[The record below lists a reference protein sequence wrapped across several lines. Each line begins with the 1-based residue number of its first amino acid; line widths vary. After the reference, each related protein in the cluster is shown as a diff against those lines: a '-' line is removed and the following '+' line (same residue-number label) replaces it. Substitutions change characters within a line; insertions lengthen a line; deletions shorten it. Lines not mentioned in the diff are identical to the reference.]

1 MGKPIVITAGHS
13 NNDPGAVNGSFNEA
27 VHVTK
32 VRNAL
37 AHILREAGYMVL
49 TDGVGDINEPLPAA
63 IKLVKGADIALE
75 LHCNA
80 AANKTATGVETIAL
94 PKHKNLAQ
102 DISAAV
108 AKVYGFK
115 LRGENKLGWIDQSQ
129 SHRGKLGYVSAGGM
143 ILELGFLSNDAD
155 MKVMQ
160 DNYWKAARAIA
171 EVIIKHVGG

>member
-37 AHILREAGYMVL
+37 AHILREAGYTVL

-63 IKLVKGADIALE
+63 IKLVKSADIALE

-80 AANKTATGVETIAL
+80 VANKTATGVETIAL

-115 LRGENKLGWIDQSQ
+115 LRGENGWIDQSQ

>member
-13 NNDPGAVNGSFNEA
+13 NNDPGAVNGSFHEA

-37 AHILREAGYMVL
+37 AYILREAGYTVL
-49 TDGVGDINEPLPAA
+49 TDGVGDINEPLPSA
-63 IKLVKGADIALE
+63 IKLVKGVDIALE

-80 AANKTATGVETIAL
+80 SANKTATGVETIAL

-115 LRGENKLGWIDQSQ
+115 LRGENGWIDQSQ

-155 MKVMQ
+155 MKVME
-160 DNYWKAARAIA
+160 NNFWKAARAIA
-171 EVIIKHVGG
+171 AVIIKHVGG

>member
-13 NNDPGAVNGSFNEA
+13 NADPGAVNGSFHEA

-37 AHILREAGYMVL
+37 AHILREAGYTVL

-115 LRGENKLGWIDQSQ
+115 LRGENGWIDQSQ

-143 ILELGFLSNDAD
+143 ILELGFLSNDVD
-155 MKVMQ
+155 MKVME
-160 DNYWKAARAIA
+160 NNFWKAARAIA
-171 EVIIKHVGG
+171 AVIIKHVGG

>member
-13 NNDPGAVNGSFNEA
+13 NNDPGAVNGSFHEA

-37 AHILREAGYMVL
+37 AHILRGAGYTVL
-49 TDGVGDINEPLPAA
+49 TDGVGDINEPLPSA
-63 IKLVKGADIALE
+63 IKLVKGVDIALE

-80 AANKTATGVETIAL
+80 SANKTASGVETIAL
-94 PKHKNLAQ
+94 PKQKAVAQ

-115 LRGENKLGWIDQSQ
+115 LRGEKGWIDQSQ

-171 EVIIKHVGG
+171 EVIIKYAGG

>member
-1 MGKPIVITAGHS
+1 MSKTIVITAGHS
-13 NNDPGAVNGSFNEA
+13 NTDPGAVNGTWHEA

-32 VRNAL
+32 IRNAL
-37 AHILREAGYMVL
+37 AHILREAGYTVL
-49 TDGVGDINEPLPAA
+49 TDGVGDINEPLSAA

-94 PKHKNLAQ
+94 PKQKAVAQ

-115 LRGENKLGWIDQSQ
+115 LRGEDGWIDQSQ

>member
-13 NNDPGAVNGSFNEA
+13 NNDPGAVNGSFHEA

-37 AHILREAGYMVL
+37 AHILREAGYTVL

-115 LRGENKLGWIDQSQ
+115 LRGENGWIDQSQ

-155 MKVMQ
+155 MKVME
-160 DNYWKAARAIA
+160 NNFWKAARAIA

>member
-13 NNDPGAVNGSFNEA
+13 NNDPGAVNGSFHEA

-37 AHILREAGYMVL
+37 AHILREAGYTVL

-115 LRGENKLGWIDQSQ
+115 LRGEKGWIDQSQ

-155 MKVMQ
+155 MKVME
-160 DNYWKAARAIA
+160 NNFWKAARAIA

>member
-37 AHILREAGYMVL
+37 AHILREAGYTVL
-49 TDGVGDINEPLPAA
+49 TDGVGDINEPLPAT

-115 LRGENKLGWIDQSQ
+115 LRGEKGWIDQSQ

-155 MKVMQ
+155 MKVME
-160 DNYWKAARAIA
+160 NNFWKAARAIA

>member
-13 NNDPGAVNGSFNEA
+13 NNDPGAVNGSFHEA

-37 AHILREAGYMVL
+37 AHILREAGYTVL
-49 TDGVGDINEPLPAA
+49 TDGVGDINEPLPSA
-63 IKLVKGADIALE
+63 IKLVKGVDIALE
-75 LHCNA
+75 LHCNSS
-80 AANKTATGVETIAL
+80 ANKTATGVETIAL
-94 PKHKNLAQ
+94 PKQKAVAQ

-115 LRGENKLGWIDQSQ
+115 LRGEDGWIDQSQ

>member
-37 AHILREAGYMVL
+37 AHILREAGYTVL

-94 PKHKNLAQ
+94 PKHKNVAQ

-115 LRGENKLGWIDQSQ
+115 LRGENGWIDQSQ

-155 MKVMQ
+155 MKVME
-160 DNYWKAARAIA
+160 NNFWKAARAIA

>member
-13 NNDPGAVNGSFNEA
+13 NNDPGAVNGSFHEA

-37 AHILREAGYMVL
+37 AHILREAGYTVL

-63 IKLVKGADIALE
+63 IKLVKSADIALE

-115 LRGENKLGWIDQSQ
+115 LRGENGWIDQSQ

-155 MKVMQ
+155 MKVME
-160 DNYWKAARAIA
+160 NNFWKAARAIA

>member
-13 NNDPGAVNGSFNEA
+13 NNDPGAVNGSFHEA

-37 AHILREAGYMVL
+37 AHILREAGYTVL

-94 PKHKNLAQ
+94 PKHKNVAQ

-115 LRGENKLGWIDQSQ
+115 LRGENGWIDQSQ

-155 MKVMQ
+155 MKVME
-160 DNYWKAARAIA
+160 NNFWKAARAIA

>member
-13 NNDPGAVNGSFNEA
+13 NNDPGAVNGSFHEA

-37 AHILREAGYMVL
+37 AHILREAGYTVL

-80 AANKTATGVETIAL
+80 SANKTATGVETIAL
-94 PKHKNLAQ
+94 PKQKAVAQ

-115 LRGENKLGWIDQSQ
+115 LRGEKGWIDQSQ

-155 MKVMQ
+155 MKVME
-160 DNYWKAARAIA
+160 NNFWKAARAIA

>member
-37 AHILREAGYMVL
+37 AHILREAGYTVL

-115 LRGENKLGWIDQSQ
+115 LRGEKGWIDQSQ

-155 MKVMQ
+155 MKVME
-160 DNYWKAARAIA
+160 NNFWKAARAIA

>member
-13 NNDPGAVNGSFNEA
+13 NNDPGAVNGATHEA

-37 AHILREAGYMVL
+37 AHILREAGYTVL
-49 TDGVGDINEPLPAA
+49 TDGVGDINEPLPSA
-63 IKLVKGADIALE
+63 IKLVKGVDIALE

-80 AANKTATGVETIAL
+80 SANKTATGVETIAL
-94 PKHKNLAQ
+94 PKHKNMAQ

-171 EVIIKHVGG
+171 EVIIKYAGG

>member
-13 NNDPGAVNGSFNEA
+13 NSDPGAVNGSFHEA

-37 AHILREAGYMVL
+37 AHILREAGYTVL

-80 AANKTATGVETIAL
+80 AANKTAAGVETIAL

-115 LRGENKLGWIDQSQ
+115 LRGEKGWIDQSQ

-155 MKVMQ
+155 MKVME
-160 DNYWKAARAIA
+160 NNFWKAARAIA

>member
-13 NNDPGAVNGSFNEA
+13 NSDPGAVNGSFHEA

-37 AHILREAGYMVL
+37 AYILREAGYTVL
-49 TDGVGDINEPLPAA
+49 TDGVGDINEPLPSA
-63 IKLVKGADIALE
+63 IKLVKGVDIALE

-80 AANKTATGVETIAL
+80 SANKTATGVETIAL
-94 PKHKNLAQ
+94 PKQKAVAQ

-115 LRGENKLGWIDQSQ
+115 LRGENGWIDQSQ

-155 MKVMQ
+155 MKVME
-160 DNYWKAARAIA
+160 NNFWKAARAIA

>member
-13 NNDPGAVNGSFNEA
+13 NTDPGAVNGSFHEA

-37 AHILREAGYMVL
+37 AHILREAGYTVL
-49 TDGVGDINEPLPAA
+49 TDGVGDINEPLPSA
-63 IKLVKGADIALE
+63 IKLVKGVDIALE

-80 AANKTATGVETIAL
+80 SANKTATGVETIAL
-94 PKHKNLAQ
+94 PKQKAVAQ

-115 LRGENKLGWIDQSQ
+115 LRGEKGWIDQSQ
-129 SHRGKLGYVSAGGM
+129 SQRGKLGYVSAGGM

-155 MKVMQ
+155 MKVME
-160 DNYWKAARAIA
+160 NNFWKAARAIA

>member
-37 AHILREAGYMVL
+37 AHILREAGYTVL

-115 LRGENKLGWIDQSQ
+115 LRGENGWIDQSQ

-155 MKVMQ
+155 MKVME
-160 DNYWKAARAIA
+160 NNFWKAARAIA
-171 EVIIKHVGG
+171 EVIIKYAGG

>member
-13 NNDPGAVNGSFNEA
+13 NTDPGAVNGSFHEA

-37 AHILREAGYMVL
+37 AYILREAGYTVL
-49 TDGVGDINEPLPAA
+49 TDGVGDINEPLPSA
-63 IKLVKGADIALE
+63 IKLVKGVDIALE
-75 LHCNA
+75 LHCNSS
-80 AANKTATGVETIAL
+80 ANKTATGVETIAL
-94 PKHKNLAQ
+94 PKHKNMAQ

-115 LRGENKLGWIDQSQ
+115 LRGEDGWIDQSQ

-171 EVIIKHVGG
+171 AVIIKYAGG

>member
-37 AHILREAGYMVL
+37 AHILREAGYTVL
-49 TDGVGDINEPLPAA
+49 TDGVGDINEPLPAT

-94 PKHKNLAQ
+94 PKQKAVAQ

-115 LRGENKLGWIDQSQ
+115 LRGENGWIDQSQ

-155 MKVMQ
+155 MKVME
-160 DNYWKAARAIA
+160 NNFWKAARAIA

>member
-13 NNDPGAVNGSFNEA
+13 NNDSGAVNGSFHEA

-37 AHILREAGYMVL
+37 AHILREAGYTVL

-115 LRGENKLGWIDQSQ
+115 LRGEKGWIDQSQ

-155 MKVMQ
+155 MKVME
-160 DNYWKAARAIA
+160 NNFWKAARAIA

>member
-13 NNDPGAVNGSFNEA
+13 NSDPGAVNGSFHEA

-37 AHILREAGYMVL
+37 AYILREAGYTVL
-49 TDGVGDINEPLPAA
+49 TDGVGDINEPLPSA
-63 IKLVKGADIALE
+63 IKLVKGVDIALE

-80 AANKTATGVETIAL
+80 SANKTASGVETIAL
-94 PKHKNLAQ
+94 PKQKAVAQ

-115 LRGENKLGWIDQSQ
+115 LRGEDGWIDQSQ

-171 EVIIKHVGG
+171 AVIIKYAGG

>member
-13 NNDPGAVNGSFNEA
+13 NNDPGAVNGSFHEA

-37 AHILREAGYMVL
+37 AHILREAGYTVL
-49 TDGVGDINEPLPAA
+49 TDGVGDINEPLPSA
-63 IKLVKGADIALE
+63 IKLVKGVDIALE

-80 AANKTATGVETIAL
+80 SANKTATGVETIAL
-94 PKHKNLAQ
+94 PKQKAVAQ

-115 LRGENKLGWIDQSQ
+115 LRGEKGWIDQSQ

-171 EVIIKHVGG
+171 AVIIKYAGG